1 MTTLTLLIRI
11 YNSYQLKQIDKTL
24 GDLIGDL
31 DVDATVTGTQA
42 GRWVQLELSGEDE
55 NIATNLLAR
64 EIGFCPTTI
73 EDIKKFATLK
83 GYVVEPAKGEELA
96 IDIGV
101 FKPKPIYTT
110 VSLNHLQ
117 NQFVYGKKLT
127 LKRICELWGISENLP
142 LNIKVLDIKSDEN
155 RIEAELQPAQVK
167 RFISWRDSLLDR
179 LLILGASLY
188 EINLA
193 IEQERLN
200 RDIIDIEQLGMFEYA
215 LVCKL
220 GTDGAG
226 LISRMGRRLR
236 KARFTVFN
244 PKRILT
250 LAEAI

>member
-1 MTTLTLLIRI
+1 M
-11 YNSYQLKQIDKTL
+11 
-24 GDLIGDL
+24 
-31 DVDATVTGTQA
+31 
-42 GRWVQLELSGEDE
+42 
-55 NIATNLLAR
+55 
-64 EIGFCPTTI
+64 
-73 EDIKKFATLK
+73 
-83 GYVVEPAKGEELA
+83 
-96 IDIGV
+96 
-101 FKPKPIYTT
+101 
-110 VSLNHLQ
+110 
-117 NQFVYGKKLT
+117 YGKKLT
-127 LKRICELWGISENLP
+127 LKRISELWGISENLP

-226 LISRMGRRLR
+226 LISRIGRRLR
-236 KARFTVFN
+236 KARFTVFR

-250 LAEAI
+250 LAETI